1 MVLSMK
7 LRVVMTNGINY
18 LIESGE
24 FKDKDLMSSLLKFH
38 SDDWGILCNEDKEF
52 QNELL
57 KNPNSKYEDIFMGV
71 YMINKHKIW
80 IMSEYDYS
88 IKSLL
93 ITILLPEEY

>member
-1 MVLSMK
+1 MK
-7 LRVVMTNGINY
+7 LRVVMTNGVNY

-24 FKDKDLMSSLLKFH
+24 FKDKDLMSALLKFH

-57 KNPNSKYEDIFMGV
+57 KNPNSIYEDRFMGV
-71 YMINKHKIW
+71 YMINGHKIW

>member
-1 MVLSMK
+1 MN
-7 LRVVMTNGINY
+7 LRVVMTNGVNY
-18 LIESGE
+18 LVERGE
-24 FKDKDLMSSLLKFH
+24 IQDKDLLSALLKFN

-57 KNPNSKYEDIFMGV
+57 KNPNSKYEDRFMGV
-71 YMINKHKIW
+71 YMINENKIW

>member
-1 MVLSMK
+1 MK
-7 LRVVMTNGINY
+7 LRVVMTNEVNH

-24 FKDKDLMSSLLKFH
+24 FNDKDLMVVLLKFH
-38 SDDWGILCNEDKEF
+38 SDDWGILSNEAKEF
-52 QNELL
+52 QNKLL
-57 KNPNSKYEDIFMGV
+57 KNLNSKYEDRFMGV

-80 IMSEYDYS
+80 IMSEYYYS

>member
-1 MVLSMK
+1 MK
-7 LRVVMTNGINY
+7 SIVSYPNR
-18 LIESGE
+18 GE
-24 FKDKDLMSSLLKFH
+24 YGNNKYRGNATGKALLKFH

-57 KNPNSKYEDIFMGV
+57 KNTNSKYEYRFMGV
-71 YMINKHKIW
+71 YMINEHKIW

>member
-1 MVLSMK
+1 MK

-24 FKDKDLMSSLLKFH
+24 FKDKDLMSALLKFH

-52 QNELL
+52 QKELL
-57 KNPNSKYEDIFMGV
+57 KNPNSKYEDRFMGV

>member
-24 FKDKDLMSSLLKFH
+24 FKDKDLMSALLKFH
-38 SDDWGILCNEDKEF
+38 SDDWGILCKEF